1 VIFVIG
7 SFCPPFWRPIYQ
19 HNYQGAIVKSRHA
32 KKPLARLLAL
42 CRRDENGQGITEY
55 GAIIAFVSILVA
67 LTFGLS
73 SGSLQPAVSKAFSSV
88 SSQLNNLSDTASSS
102 SS

>member
-1 VIFVIG
+1 M
-7 SFCPPFWRPIYQ
+7 
-19 HNYQGAIVKSRHA
+19 KSRQA
-32 KKPLARLLAL
+32 KKPLARFLAL
-42 CRRDENGQGITEY
+42 CRHDESGQGITEY

-67 LTFGLS
+67 LTFGLR
-73 SGSLQPAVSKAFSSV
+73 SGTLQPAVSKAFSSV